1 MPIFEY
7 ICGDCGKDSELI
19 VRSDTVVA
27 CEHCGG
33 SNLKKKLSVFAVNT
47 KSGSGTPACSPACGG
62 GFQQGTCGSG
72 MCCGHQ

>member
-7 ICGDCGKDSELI
+7 ICEDCGKDSELL

-33 SNLKKKLSVFAVNT
+33 KKLKKKLSVFSINSHSASEV
-47 KSGSGTPACSPACGG
+47 PACSPACGG
-62 GFQQGTCGSG
+62 GFQQGMCGSG
-72 MCCGHQ
+72 MCGSH